1 MWRRLIKESTVKEHN
16 RIFSSRGTTIF
27 AVMSALAQ
35 EHDAINLGQGFP
47 DDEGPEDLRAAAAR
61 YVIDGP
67 NQYPPMAGVPEL
79 RQAVAAHDKRFYGL
93 DVEWQTETL
102 VTSGATEALTASFMG
117 LLNTGDEA
125 VLIEPV
131 YDSYRPIIE
140 AMGATAVSV
149 RLEPPAWSLPE
160 NDFAAAFS
168 EKTKLIVVNSPMNP
182 IGKVFSRDEFTFI
195 AELVARHHC
204 YVVCDEVY
212 EHLIFDGH
220 EHIPLMTL
228 PGMGSCCVRIASAGK
243 TFSLTGWKVGYVTAR
258 PDLLTAV
265 AKAHQFITF
274 TTPPALQ
281 LAVAD
286 GLAKD
291 DSYYHELAALLARGR
306 NRLTQGLRDIGLD
319 VLPCDGTCFLTN
331 DIRSLGFNGTDLEFC
346 KHITKE
352 AGVAAVPISAF
363 YGDPRAAPQHFVR
376 FCFCKPDTL
385 LDEAVGRLQ
394 RHFA

>member
-1 MWRRLIKESTVKEHN
+1 MKEPN
-16 RIFSSRGTTIF
+16 QIFSAQGTTIF
-27 AVMSALAQ
+27 TVMSALAV
-35 EHDAINLGQGFP
+35 EHEAINLGQGFP

-61 YVIDGP
+61 YVMEGP
-67 NQYPPMAGVPEL
+67 NQYPPMAGMPAL
-79 RQAVAAHDKRFYGL
+79 RQAVATHDRRFYGL
-93 DVEWQTETL
+93 DVEWSTETL

-117 LLNTGDEA
+117 LLNAGDEV

-140 AMGATAVSV
+140 AMGATARAV
-149 RLEPPAWSLPE
+149 RLQPPAWSLPE
-160 NDFAAAFS
+160 DDFAAAFTD
-168 EKTKLIVVNSPMNP
+168 KTKLIVINSPMNP
-182 IGKVFSRDEFTFI
+182 IGKVFSRSELDFI
-195 AELVARHHC
+195 AELALRHDC

-212 EHLIFDGH
+212 EHLVFDDQ

-228 PGMGSCCVRIASAGK
+228 PEMDERCVRIASAGK

-258 PDLLTAV
+258 PKLLTAV

-291 DSYYHELAALLARGR
+291 DAYYNELASSIARGR
-306 NRLTQGLRDIGLD
+306 DRLTVGLRDIGFD
-319 VLPCDGTCFLTN
+319 VLPSDGTYFLTT
-331 DIRSLGFNGTDLEFC
+331 DIRSLGFNGNDLEFC

-363 YGDPRAAPQHFVR
+363 YGDVSQAPQHFAR
-376 FCFCKPDTL
+376 FCFCKPDAL
-385 LDEAVGRLQ
+385 LDEAVGRLKSFFE
-394 RHFA
+394 R